1 MKAYYQM
8 PCEEVIKKC
17 NSKSTGL
24 SYEDIAKQREIYGTN
39 QIEESKRV
47 SPVIIF
53 FAQFKDFLVIIL
65 MVAAVV
71 SAMMG
76 KIESTLVIIAVLLLN
91 ALLGTIQ
98 HIKAEQSLRSLKA
111 LSAPNSKVLRD
122 GNIGEI
128 PSAEVVV
135 GDILII
141 EAGDFIS
148 ADARL
153 IESNSLQ
160 VSESALTG
168 ESVSV
173 EKATEIIE
181 KEDMAIGDQVN
192 MIFSSSHVTYGRG
205 KAVVTGVGATTE
217 IGRIASLLKS
227 TKEKATPLQKNLDS
241 FGKKLALLIIVIS
254 GMVFGLSLYRGAPIM
269 DSLMFAIA
277 LAVAAIPEALSS
289 IVTIVLA
296 LGTRKLAEENAIIRK
311 LHSVESLGSVSII
324 CSDKTGTLTQNKMTV
339 QKIFT
344 NHQLVE
350 VDAIDQENKLHHKL
364 VIAGLLCSDAI
375 TVKDREIGDPTEIA
389 LVDLGE
395 RLRLDELVIRETI
408 PRISEL
414 PFDSDRKLMTT
425 LQYIDGKAV
434 VFTKGA
440 MDVLLIRSTH
450 IETAEGVRPITQAD
464 KELYNKMN
472 FELADQGLR
481 VLAFAWKEVEVET
494 LTLAHEDEMILFGL
508 VAMMD
513 PPRVES
519 KAAVESCLV
528 AGIKP
533 IMITGDH
540 KVTASA
546 IARQI
551 GILREGDQAIEGV
564 DIENL
569 KEDELIALVPKISVY
584 ARVSPEH
591 KIRIVSAWQA
601 LGHVVAMTGD
611 GVNDAPALKCADI
624 GIAMGISG
632 TEVAKD
638 AASMVLTDDN
648 FSTIIKAISNGRSI
662 FGNIKNAIRFLLS
675 GNTAGVLAVVYA
687 SIVGLAAPFSAVHL
701 LFINLLTDSL
711 PAIAIGLEPAQD
723 GLMRDK
729 PRDASKPI
737 LDKNFGLQVLFEGSI
752 IAIVTMT
759 AFYLGYQ
766 TGGQGAGMTMAFA
779 TLSLSRLV
787 HGLNCRTDAPL
798 SLSTLL
804 INPYSYLALLSG
816 ALLLAAVL
824 FLEPLQKIFEISVL
838 NSQLYMSIVLF
849 SIVPLIV
856 VQIVKRIKV
865 MLRK

>member
-8 PCEEVIKKC
+8 PCEEVIKQC

-24 SYEDIAKQREIYGTN
+24 SNEDIAKQREIYGTN

-47 SPVIIF
+47 SPIIIF

-65 MVAAVV
+65 MVAAIV

-111 LSAPNSKVLRD
+111 LSATNSKVLRN
-122 GNIGEI
+122 GNVGEI

-173 EKATEIIE
+173 EKGTEIIE
-181 KEDMAIGDQVN
+181 KEDVAIGDQVN

-254 GMVFGLSLYRGAPIM
+254 GMVFGLSLYRGSPIM

-425 LQYIDGKAV
+425 LQYIDEKAV

-551 GILREGDQAIEGV
+551 GILREGDQAIEGA

-675 GNTAGVLAVVYA
+675 GNTAGILAVVYA

-798 SLSTLL
+798 SLRTLL